1 MSGRILPVSVAAE
14 LTRSEDRWLRHSA
27 ERLRARTRPLRRPL
41 PAHRGRPVATTGEAD
56 R

>member
-1 MSGRILPVSVAAE
+1 MSRRVLPATVAAQ

-27 ERLRARTRPLRRPL
+27 ERLRARTRPLRRP
-41 PAHRGRPVATTGEAD
+41 PTRSPRVTTTGEAD

>member
-1 MSGRILPVSVAAE
+1 MSRRVLPASVAAQ

-27 ERLRARTRPLRRPL
+27 ERLRARTRPLRRPATHS
-41 PAHRGRPVATTGEAD
+41 PHPATTGEAD